1 MPVTF
6 LDITKEAFSSVH
18 LAVIRLDEINSK
30 LHKEIFLGLRNAQIG
45 VQVHYIPVHL
55 HPFYRKMGFKKGD
68 YPESE
73 IYANNAISLPL
84 FYGLEESD
92 QIYVVNTLK
101 SLFKNRNH
109 ILN

>member
-1 MPVTF
+1 M
-6 LDITKEAFSSVH
+6 H
-18 LAVIRLDEINSK
+18 LAVIRLDEISSK

>member
-1 MPVTF
+1 
-6 LDITKEAFSSVH
+6 
-18 LAVIRLDEINSK
+18 
-30 LHKEIFLGLRNAQIG
+30 
-45 VQVHYIPVHL
+45 
-55 HPFYRKMGFKKGD
+55 MGFKKGD

-101 SLFKNRNH
+101 SLFKN
-109 ILN
+109 